1 MVTALAPQINA
12 KSGCISQL
20 LASGGAPCTGRCTWQ
35 FARADFMAQN
45 LTLHVAKCQTA
56 HCTWELD
63 TDHGKAAD
71 SVALNSSLLSP
82 LQRTVEGVCALAT
95 GPRRLGSPCLCFGN
109 PIAALCWCKI
119 KPTRFPHPKLL
130 PASHP
135 KLGPASPAPE
145 TSLTLVDS

>member
-1 MVTALAPQINA
+1 MVTALTPQINA

-71 SVALNSSLLSP
+71 CCFKLFPSLPSAKNRGRGLCSGNGTSQARVSLPLFWQSHCCTLLVQNKTHMLSSPKAAPCQHLRPQRLL
-82 LQRTVEGVCALAT
+82 
-95 GPRRLGSPCLCFGN
+95 
-109 PIAALCWCKI
+109 
-119 KPTRFPHPKLL
+119 LL
-130 PASHP
+130 
-135 KLGPASPAPE
+135 L
-145 TSLTLVDS
+145 